1 MNSVTFRR
9 DSILRSSTE
18 RKKGEKKAVISTKT
32 LAASLVFMLIAAGCI
47 IWIIVSGAQHGT
59 GAFAQVRINGI
70 TAAELPLSNQTKRSF
85 NGADGINVIVEVNNG
100 SVFVSH
106 SDCPDKICEK
116 TGRINRQG
124 QKIVCLPA
132 RTVIEIMS
140 G

>member
-1 MNSVTFRR
+1 M
-9 DSILRSSTE
+9 RSSAE
-18 RKKGEKKAVISTKT
+18 RKKGENKAPISIKT
-32 LAASLVFMLIAAGCI
+32 IAVSLAFLIIAAGCI
-47 IWIIVSGAQHGT
+47 IWIIFSETGRST
-59 GAFAQVRINGI
+59 GAFAQVRISGG
-70 TAAELPLSNQTKRSF
+70 TVAELPLSKQTKRSF
-85 NGADGINVIVEVNNG
+85 NGANGINVIVEVNNG